1 MPTII
6 EETRGTSQVIEGSLD
21 DADGFRDFAGNDCAV
36 LPALEDK
43 PVSGVRLSEGDL
55 CSVTQIC
62 KAADVEIPKL
72 LQFLE
77 SHGPEKTV

>member
-6 EETRGTSQVIEGSLD
+6 ERTGHTSQVIEGNLH
-21 DADGFRDFAGNDCAV
+21 DADGFRDFGGNDCGV
-36 LPALEDK
+36 LPAVEDK
-43 PVSGVRLSEGDL
+43 PVSGVRLGEGDL
-55 CSVTQIC
+55 CSVTQIW
-62 KAADVEIPKL
+62 KAADVEIPRL